1 MTKLKKLISKLKMIP
16 KSRYIAILSVIVL
29 AVAIAIPTL
38 SRYKNR
44 IDINALLS
52 DENNWDGTVASS
64 YRNGSGTSSDPYI
77 ISNAKELAYFEK
89 MLHETSYENTYF
101 ELANDIIINNGTLEY
116 TKDNL
121 LYTVEKTKFY
131 LKEYTT
137 EIYQNSDLSGEK
149 TANINK
155 FNPLNN
161 FKGHFNGNYYSIYG
175 LYITDENSSELA
187 LFNNLKGTVENL
199 YLENILIYGGSTTA
213 ALATS
218 ISNSTIKD
226 VFIDGDIVGTTD
238 KVKETEILTLED
250 TTYNKKETELEETLT
265 LPVSTKTPVS
275 VKLTGTYE
283 TTKENQKIII
293 NDQEITSGEFTINLN
308 NTLPESLSVKVLDEL
323 SSTITLKNLKY
334 HITTEYD
341 TYAVTAGVVAKASS
355 STLTNIINKS
365 NVYGTNESA
374 GIIANATNTDL
385 TNAYNIGYIEA
396 VKYASGLIGT
406 IAGTTEITNI
416 DKTYNSGTLEAVVTN
431 SFINKISNNSKV
443 NFTNSFS
450 TTKAMYSIN
459 EIKNTEVEVNNIL
472 DASPIAVIEG
482 EITTGEITVNAENED
497 FNHDDLKETF
507 GFKEYIDSED
517 LKENKDNLW
526 VYEEGY
532 NPILYFDDLNNPIAT
547 LYVGTYSWNNLGY
560 ELRNL
565 YIKNQVGFRIVS
577 NDELNTFTAYYHI
590 HKGTGLK
597 TREEVGQITDWTLY
611 ENMVKIEEEG
621 NYTVYVKIVDKND
634 QITYINSERLVID
647 LNEPVVKI
655 SMNDETWSTLKET
668 PSNINILE
676 KVTLNVETT
685 GGYADVTSTKYYISN
700 ETLTEENLKNLDG
713 TKWQNYTSPI
723 EITECGN
730 YIVYVRVTDAADRV
744 KYVSTDNLVFG
755 GYTEEISLSEQK
767 IETKET
773 NITSKSS
780 LTYNFKYTE
789 ERTYQDKDTNN
800 FVTNML
806 LPVNTIITLFDNT
819 TKEVFKYKVTSTEDL
834 YNYESS
840 CTEESC
846 QKYATYPL
854 NKFVKV
860 GQTDT
865 TKVFSD
871 ETYTARKDKDLS
883 IKIDFSKTEI
893 TEKISLKAY
902 LELRNSANE
911 AVVST
916 LKDSIKTVNIYPNQD
931 MEIKINN
938 LSGDKI
944 IYYNSDSETEISLE
958 AFISNKLAENKEIY
972 DTTKTNK
979 KLGIAI
985 SLIDKDQNIVSKEH
999 LKNIA
1004 FKIGDNLYS
1013 PDNDGITRINIA
1025 ENANKTEIAL
1035 KITTY
1040 LSNTKLDLG
1049 DYNFQITPFIA
1060 SDGKYTSS
1068 ISNNN
1073 ILIPVKVTNKQETNY
1088 GFNTL
1093 ITVIDEENVEH
1104 EFTSVISKTKE
1115 CGEEITEIPTT
1126 KLKIRMLDTT
1136 NLKEKSIKV
1145 SLYKRATVIS
1155 TDQTYELIDLKDYV
1169 NGNLNPAG
1177 EMLYSL
1183 TEESTIIELNNKK
1196 FANNGYELRFELFDG
1211 DRKITTIKKKFITK

>member
-1 MTKLKKLISKLKMIP
+1 MTKLKKLISRLKSIP
-16 KSRYIAILSVIVL
+16 KTRYIAILSVIVL

-52 DENNWDGTVASS
+52 DENNWDGTVAAS

-116 TKDNL
+116 TKEHL

-155 FNPLNN
+155 FNTLNN

-213 ALATS
+213 SLATS
-218 ISNSTIKD
+218 ISNSNIKD

-238 KVKETEILTLED
+238 KVKETEIITLED
-250 TTYNKKETELEETLT
+250 VTYNKTETELTENLT
-265 LPVSTKTPVS
+265 LPISTKTPVL

-283 TTKENQKIII
+283 TTSENQKIFI
-293 NDQEITSGEFTINLN
+293 NNQEITSGEFTINLN
-308 NTLPESLSVKVLDEL
+308 NLLPESLSVKVTDEIE
-323 SSTITLKNLKY
+323 STITLNNLKY

-355 STLTNIINKS
+355 STLTNIINKA

-374 GIIANATNTDL
+374 GIVATSTNTDL
-385 TNAYNIGYIEA
+385 TNAYNTGHVEA

-406 IAGTTEITNI
+406 IAGATETTNI
-416 DKTYNSGTLEAVVTN
+416 QKTYNAGTLEAVVTN

-482 EITTGEITVNAENED
+482 EITTGEIKVNAESED
-497 FNHDDLKETF
+497 FNHDTLKETLN
-507 GFKEYIDSED
+507 FKEYIDSED
-517 LKENKDNLW
+517 LKQNEENVW

-590 HKGTGLK
+590 HNGTGLK

-621 NYTVYVKIVDKND
+621 NYTIYVKIVDKND
-634 QITYINSERLVID
+634 QVTYINSERLVID

-655 SMNDETWSTLKET
+655 SMNDETWSTLKES
-668 PSNINILE
+668 PSNVNILE
-676 KVTLNVETT
+676 KVTLNVEAT
-685 GGYADVTSTKYYISN
+685 GGYADVTSIKYFVSN
-700 ETLTEENLKNLDG
+700 EALTEDSLTNLASE
-713 TKWQNYTSPI
+713 KWQDYKTPI

-744 KYVSTDNLVFG
+744 KYISTDNLVFG
-755 GYTEEISLSEQK
+755 GYTEEISLFDQK
-767 IETKET
+767 LDSNEV

-780 LTYNFKYTE
+780 ITYTFKYTE

-806 LPVNTIITLFDNT
+806 LPVNTVITLFDNT
-819 TKEVFKYKVTSTEDL
+819 TKEVFKYKVTTTEDL

-840 CTEESC
+840 CTEDNCE
-846 QKYATYPL
+846 KLATYPL

-860 GQTDT
+860 GQTDK
-865 TKVFSD
+865 TKVFND
-871 ETYTARKDKDLS
+871 ETYTARKDKNLS
-883 IKIDFSKTEI
+883 ITLDFSKTEI
-893 TEKISLKAY
+893 TETISLKVY
-902 LELRNSANE
+902 LELRNSSNE
-911 AVVST
+911 SVVST
-916 LKDSIKTVNIYPNQD
+916 LKDSIKKVNIYPNQD

-938 LSGDKI
+938 LSEDKV
-944 IYYNSDSETEISLE
+944 IYYNSDSETEITLE
-958 AFISNKLAENKEIY
+958 SFISNKLAAETEIY

-979 KLGIAI
+979 KLGLAI
-985 SLIDKDQNIVSKEH
+985 SLIDKDQNIVQKEH

-1013 PDNDGITRINIA
+1013 PDNDGITRINVS
-1025 ENANKTEIAL
+1025 NNTDKTEVTL
-1035 KITTY
+1035 KIATY

-1060 SDGKYTSS
+1060 SDGKYTSN
-1068 ISNNN
+1068 ISSES
-1073 ILIPVKVTNKQETNY
+1073 ILIPVKVTNKQEVNY
-1088 GFNTL
+1088 GFNAL
-1093 ITVIDEENVEH
+1093 ITVVDEENVEH
-1104 EFTSVISKTKE
+1104 EFTSIISKTKE
-1115 CGEEITEIPTT
+1115 NGEEIIEIPTT

-1136 NLKEKSIKV
+1136 NLKDKNIKV
-1145 SLYKRATVIS
+1145 SLYKRATTIA

-1177 EMLYSL
+1177 DMLYSL
-1183 TEESTIIELNNKK
+1183 TEDSTIIELNNKK
-1196 FANNGYELRFELFDG
+1196 FSNNGYELRFELFDG